1 MKRLLQQLDWPI
13 IMSKKIALYPG
24 TFDPITFGH
33 LDIIKRATS
42 IVDTVYVAIA
52 SNNEK
57 KCLLSLKD
65 RLIIVKKTIQS
76 LPKSIKKKI
85 NVVSFDDLTV
95 NYCKKIKASII
106 IRGLRVVADFEYE
119 FQLSGMN
126 SKLDKNIQTIF
137 LTADIENQ
145 AISSKMVKE
154 IASLRGN
161 VAKFAPKAALMYL
174 KKKYK

>member
-1 MKRLLQQLDWPI
+1 
-13 IMSKKIALYPG
+13 MSKKIALYPG

-33 LDIIKRATS
+33 LDIIKRATK
-42 IVDTVYVAIA
+42 IVDLLYVAIA
-52 SNNEK
+52 NNNQK
-57 KCLLSLKD
+57 KCLFSSND
-65 RLIIVKKTIQS
+65 RIEIVKKSIST
-76 LPKSIKKKI
+76 LPKSVKQKIK
-85 NVVSFDDLTV
+85 VVSFDMLTV
-95 NYCKKIKASII
+95 NYCKKINATII

-126 SKLDKNIQTIF
+126 NKLDKNIQTIF

-154 IASLRGN
+154 IASLKGD
-161 VAKFAPKAALMYL
+161 VTKFAPKSAIMYL